1 MMSHVLTAAGAQTY
15 ILLDAFIYQFVQTPI
30 ELVTGLFDKLQ
41 GVPVLD
47 GEEDEN
53 GDDEEALD

>member
-15 ILLDAFIYQFVQTPI
+15 ILLDAFVYQFVQTPI

>member
-1 MMSHVLTAAGAQTY
+1 MLTRRWCAQTY
-15 ILLDAFIYQFVQTPI
+15 ILLDAFVYQFLQTPI

-47 GEEDEN
+47 GDQEEDD
-53 GDDEEALD
+53 DDEEALD

>member
-1 MMSHVLTAAGAQTY
+1 MLTAAGAQTY
-15 ILLDAFIYQFVQTPI
+15 ILLDAFVYQFVQTPI

>member
-1 MMSHVLTAAGAQTY
+1 MLTAAGAQTYY

>member
-1 MMSHVLTAAGAQTY
+1 MCLRAAGAQTY

>member
-1 MMSHVLTAAGAQTY
+1 MCLRAAGAQTY

-47 GEEDEN
+47 GEDDEN

>member
-1 MMSHVLTAAGAQTY
+1 MCLPPLAQTY
-15 ILLDAFIYQFVQTPI
+15 ILLDAFVYQFVQTPI
-30 ELVTGLFDKLQ
+30 ELVIGLFDKLQ

>member
-1 MMSHVLTAAGAQTY
+1 MCLPPLAQTY
-15 ILLDAFIYQFVQTPI
+15 ILLDAFVYQFVQTPI

-47 GEEDEN
+47 GEENDEDDN
-53 GDDEEALD
+53 DDDEEALD

>member
-1 MMSHVLTAAGAQTY
+1 MWAGAGAGAQTY
-15 ILLDAFIYQFVQTPI
+15 ILLDAFVYQFVQTPI